1 MRRVSLNR
9 YSLLL
14 VVVALLPIQSADSQP
29 LSIQFQDIDV
39 RRALQILAE
48 KTEQNILV
56 SDAVSG
62 RLSVNLQEVNWRQ
75 AMDLILLAHNL
86 AEQRTVRHC

>member
-39 RRALQILAE
+39 RRALQIL
-48 KTEQNILV
+48 
-56 SDAVSG
+56 S
-62 RLSVNLQEVNWRQ
+62 
-75 AMDLILLAHNL
+75 LIHI
-86 AEQRTVRHC
+86 